1 MEITATPPK
10 TKDALVQLVWTNFD
24 PGDDPDTFPRL
35 TLTANTGDPP
45 NVRECSLDKQ
55 PPDLCEV
62 RRFSAYT
69 NMKLKASTDKA
80 PLSVRYVDERIEKGP
95 LACIHVW
102 FEGTRTAEVCDRKHR
117 DPDDRWEVGVL
128 DMATGKLGDPLPSG
142 PVDAGVEAG
151 AKKPATK
158 PATKPLAK

>member
-1 MEITATPPK
+1 
-10 TKDALVQLVWTNFD
+10 
-24 PGDDPDTFPRL
+24 
-35 TLTANTGDPP
+35 
-45 NVRECSLDKQ
+45 
-55 PPDLCEV
+55 
-62 RRFSAYT
+62 
-69 NMKLKASTDKA
+69 MKLKASTDKA

-102 FEGTRTAEVCDRKHR
+102 FEGIRTAEVCDRKHR